1 MSRGTYQDLQSAT
14 TVGQKLATEWPGDYE
29 NYLKVLPRTN
39 TSIQSGWMDWQKAN
53 KNHSKGNYKKNE
65 SKRNFLFKLGAG

>member
-1 MSRGTYQDLQSAT
+1 MSRGKYEDLQSAT

-39 TSIQSGWMDWQKAN
+39 TSIPKRMDGLAKGEQK
-53 KNHSKGNYKKNE
+53 SFQ
-65 SKRNFLFKLGAG
+65 RNL